1 MAENRKR
8 TTKSTQKRA
17 VKKVV
22 RTAKK
27 HPKAAI
33 AVIVILVVVIAAA
46 VLLYVKVDKVHKTVN
61 ELLNI
66 QTTSTDNEDSLEQSG
81 TSASSDLEQKQQEGF
96 SQSDSG
102 DQGGATD
109 PGQGAEDPG
118 SGTQQGDTTPPKAT
132 TYGDKDLSFH
142 FLELGNNYTGDS
154 TYIKAGDVDI
164 LIDAGSRQDS
174 ADDIGDYVRNYCTDG
189 TLEFVI
195 ATHAHQ
201 DHIAGFTNT
210 KSRDGIFK
218 QFKCGTII
226 DFAGTNATSAVYNN
240 YVAARDDEVA
250 SDGATHYTAL
260 QCAKETDGAKKTYEL
275 GEGMSMTILY
285 QRYYEETTGDENN
298 YSVCLLFN
306 HGENYYLL
314 TGDLEAEGEASLV
327 EKNSLPEVQL
337 FKAGHHGSYTASTD
351 ALLSVIKPK
360 IVCVCCCCGAVE
372 YTQNL
377 QNTFP
382 SQAFVNR
389 VAPYT
394 DKVYVTTLGTI
405 TYNETKGKYED
416 TGFGSMNGVITVLS
430 SGGNVTVS
438 CSNNN
443 TLLKDTDWF
452 KNNRTCPSAWAKSP

>member
-1 MAENRKR
+1 MATKKSGTQRTTSKSNKR
-8 TTKSTQKRA
+8 TPERVA
-17 VKKVV
+17 AEAA
-22 RTAKK
+22 RR
-27 HPKAAI
+27 HPKAVVAI
-33 AVIVILVVVIAAA
+33 VVILVVLIAVGA
-46 VLLYVKVDKVHKTVN
+46 VLYFKVDKVHNAVDNLIHRATV
-61 ELLNI
+61 
-66 QTTSTDNEDSLEQSG
+66 TTDGGDKATSG
-81 TSASSDLEQKQQEGF
+81 
-96 SQSDSG
+96 
-102 DQGGATD
+102 GGN
-109 PGQGAEDPG
+109 
-118 SGTQQGDTTPPKAT
+118 TPPQAT

-210 KSRDGIFK
+210 KARDGIFK
-218 QFKCGTII
+218 QFKCETII

-240 YVAARDDEVA
+240 YISARDDEVEK
-250 SDGATHYTAL
+250 DGAKHYTAL
-260 QCAKETDGAKKTYEL
+260 QCAKETDGAQKTYVL
-275 GEGMSMTILY
+275 GEGITMTILY
-285 QRYYEETTGDENN
+285 QRYYEEKTSDENN
-298 YSVCLLFN
+298 YSVCVLFN
-306 HGENYYLL
+306 HGANYYLL

-327 EKNSLPEVQL
+327 ENNDLPEVQL

-377 QNTFP
+377 NNTFP

-430 SGGNVTVS
+430 SNGIVTVS
-438 CSNNN
+438 CSNND

-452 KNNRTCPSAWAKSP
+452 KANRTCPTAWQTAPPG

>member
-1 MAENRKR
+1 MASK
-8 TTKSTQKRA
+8 KSNK
-17 VKKVV
+17 

-27 HPKAAI
+27 VAKAAKRHPKAVLAIVIVLVVLI
-33 AVIVILVVVIAAA
+33 AVGVIL
-46 VLLYVKVDKVHKTVN
+46 YFKVDKVHDAVDGLINPKTT
-61 ELLNI
+61 
-66 QTTSTDNEDSLEQSG
+66 TTSVEGDDPSL
-81 TSASSDLEQKQQEGF
+81 
-96 SQSDSG
+96 
-102 DQGGATD
+102 GG
-109 PGQGAEDPG
+109 GGG
-118 SGTQQGDTTPPKAT
+118 STPPKAT

-210 KSRDGIFK
+210 KTRDGIFK

-226 DFAGTNATSAVYNN
+226 DFARTNATSAVYNN
-240 YVAARDDEVA
+240 YVAARDEEVA
-250 SDGATHYTAL
+250 AGATHYTAL

-285 QRYYEETTGDENN
+285 QKYYEEDASHSEGKENN

-351 ALLSVIKPK
+351 ALLSAIKPK

-443 TLLKDTDWF
+443 TLLKDTEWF
-452 KNNRTCPSAWAKSP
+452 KDNRTCPSAWAKSP